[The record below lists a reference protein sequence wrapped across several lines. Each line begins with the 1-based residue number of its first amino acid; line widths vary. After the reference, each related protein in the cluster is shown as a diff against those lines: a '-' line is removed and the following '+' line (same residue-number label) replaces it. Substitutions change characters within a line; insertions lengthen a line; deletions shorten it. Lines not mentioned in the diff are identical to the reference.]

1 MLRCC
6 RCQIENLT
14 PFIHW
19 FYFTVRAIPLGQRWL
34 DGKEGRR
41 YVHFCNENETSSWF
55 RKTFS
60 SNSFISLSLTF
71 FTNAHPGKNT
81 DRTTRHLRSL
91 RLVAFWSRTLKR
103 ARRIWNIT
111 VEEGDVWRMCQ
122 TKDIAIRDWVK
133 LAVNRARATGSRT
146 IFWLDKKRAHDTVL
160 IQKVNEY
167 LEEHDTDG
175 LDISIMRPV
184 DACRV
189 TMQRAT
195 DGKDTISVTGNVL
208 RDYLTDLF
216 PILELGTSA
225 KIRITCADG
234 FCFPSIVL
242 PFSHSFFCFSLYF
255 PISLSLLPLIPSS
268 IPLGYTCSP
277 SSPCWLVADSTRL
290 ALADRLRSMSNNL
303 LQKGTW

>member
-1 MLRCC
+1 
-6 RCQIENLT
+6 
-14 PFIHW
+14 
-19 FYFTVRAIPLGQRWL
+19 
-34 DGKEGRR
+34 
-41 YVHFCNENETSSWF
+41 
-55 RKTFS
+55 
-60 SNSFISLSLTF
+60 
-71 FTNAHPGKNT
+71 
-81 DRTTRHLRSL
+81 
-91 RLVAFWSRTLKR
+91 
-103 ARRIWNIT
+103 
-111 VEEGDVWRMCQ
+111 MCQ

-146 IFWLDKKRAHDTVL
+146 IFWLDKKRAHDAVL

-242 PFSHSFFCFSLYF
+242 PVSHSFFLLLSLLSHFSVSLAADSIFYSSWLHMLSIVPLLAGGGLYETGAGGSAPKHVQQF
-255 PISLSLLPLIPSS
+255 VAEGHLVRKMMGRVMVRTYAIVDLQHFRVASFSAGIAWANTWLWRFASNACRKSPTMPRPISLATAL
-268 IPLGYTCSP
+268 
-277 SSPCWLVADSTRL
+277 TRL
-290 ALADRLRSMSNNL
+290 SAAS
-303 LQKGTW
+303 